1 MFGKL
6 DRTWDFPH
14 KIISHLSFCSAWL
27 TMELWQI
34 ILTRYH
40 WEVCLE
46 RGSAKQTRLSC
57 EKGRINMACTWIWEV
72 FYLAFGEIF
81 QMLLRRTEE
90 STPQNWFCSNEWE
103 ILQWHRCSSCCVSV
117 WKQHFRIFF
126 LLYVCVHVCAPVN
139 VCVTEPCRQR
149 ISRNLSSAVLMLA
162 GRQTWGLTE
171 EPIIIILEKWSKV
184 SFYSPRRG
192 CLSLWEDVWLPP
204 LYVFF
209 GPLSWFSYTST
220 FSSKHVRIFH
230 AH

>member
-126 LLYVCVHVCAPVN
+126 YYTCVCMCVCACGCLCDRALSSENQQKPV
-139 VCVTEPCRQR
+139 
-149 ISRNLSSAVLMLA
+149 ISRVNA
-162 GRQTWGLTE
+162 GWKANMRINWGIYHNNTWKMEQSLF
-171 EPIIIILEKWSKV
+171 LQSKARL
-184 SFYSPRRG
+184 FITLGR
-192 CLSLWEDVWLPP
+192 CLVASLVCLLWALK
-204 LYVFF
+204 L
-209 GPLSWFSYTST
+209 
-220 FSSKHVRIFH
+220 I
-230 AH
+230 

>member
-1 MFGKL
+1 MSRVLLKGL
-6 DRTWDFPH
+6 VNQMRCSASSTGLEISH

-57 EKGRINMACTWIWEV
+57 EKGRINMACTWIWV

-126 LLYVCVHVCAPVN
+126 YYTCVCMCVRLWMSVWQSPV
-139 VCVTEPCRQR
+139 VRESAETCHQPC
-149 ISRNLSSAVLMLA
+149 
-162 GRQTWGLTE
+162 
-171 EPIIIILEKWSKV
+171 
-184 SFYSPRRG
+184 
-192 CLSLWEDVWLPP
+192 
-204 LYVFF
+204 
-209 GPLSWFSYTST
+209 
-220 FSSKHVRIFH
+220 
-230 AH
+230 